1 MYSGN
6 PTLGFRRG
14 YSDITP
20 LNTPNYNIN
29 LNKTRIQSPKY
40 SLKRFMLNRRQVT
53 QVDKIRVQQGQF
65 IVKPTAYTVN
75 DNYNRQIVL
84 SPQYEL

>member
-1 MYSGN
+1 MYTGN
-6 PTLGFRRG
+6 PTLGFKRG

-29 LNKTRIQSPKY
+29 LNKTRISDPIY

-53 QVDKIRVQQGQF
+53 QVDKIRIQEGQF
-65 IVKPTAYTVN
+65 VIKPTAYTVN

-84 SPQYEL
+84 TPQYEL